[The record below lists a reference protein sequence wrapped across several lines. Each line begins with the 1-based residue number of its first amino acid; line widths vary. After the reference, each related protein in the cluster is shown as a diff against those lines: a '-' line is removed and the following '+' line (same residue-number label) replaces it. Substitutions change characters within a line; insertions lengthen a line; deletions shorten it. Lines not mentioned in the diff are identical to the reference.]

1 MATTNQPA
9 GAAPSQGKPAAGS
22 AKIDLSKI
30 DMDAL
35 LGVIRPSALAD
46 GSHQLMLPVYNTQV
60 SVKAYPGSKGLTPA
74 QLDEALIA
82 VRDTAIEFE
91 HTLSRTRADSEVTRL
106 NDAHGEPVHLS
117 ERTLDLIDKSR
128 AYCEA
133 SGGVFDVTMGSITP
147 LWDFHK
153 GVVPERAQL
162 DEALRHVG
170 WKMIEVDR
178 AAGMVRLAD
187 PQARIDLGGIAKG
200 YIADALAGVLVEH
213 GCDCAFVNLGGN
225 VLTVGTRPDGT
236 PWRIGVRDPKAP
248 EKMRAVLPVV
258 GKSVVTS
265 GLYERNFT
273 KDGVFYHH
281 ILSPEDGMPVKTDV
295 GGSTIVSDL
304 SLDGDGYS
312 TTLFALG
319 VEGALEFVE
328 NRPGLEAI
336 VIGIDDEVHVTSG
349 LEGKVKIVGEATA

>member
-9 GAAPSQGKPAAGS
+9 GAAASRKGKPAS
-22 AKIDLSKI
+22 VDLSKI

-35 LGVIRPSALAD
+35 VRVIRPSSLPD
-46 GSHQLMLPVYNTQV
+46 GAHQLVLPVYNTQV
-60 SVKAYPGSKGLTPA
+60 SVKAYPGSKGLSPER
-74 QLDEALIA
+74 LDEALVA
-82 VRDTAIEFE
+82 LRDTAVEFE
-91 HTLSRTRADSEVTRL
+91 HALSRTRLDSEVTRL
-106 NDAHGEPVHLS
+106 NEAHGEPVRLS
-117 ERTLDLIDKSR
+117 ERTVDLIDRSR

-133 SGGVFDVTMGSITP
+133 SGGVFDVTMGSVTP

-153 GVVPERAQL
+153 GVVPERARL
-162 DEALRHVG
+162 DEALKHVG

-178 AAGMVRLAD
+178 VAGTVRLTD

-200 YIADALAGVLVEH
+200 YIADALAAVLLDH

-225 VLTVGTRPDGT
+225 VLTVGARPDGT

-319 VEGALEFVE
+319 VQGALEFVE
-328 NRPGLEAI
+328 GRPGLEA
-336 VIGIDDEVHVTSG
+336 VIIGTDDEVHVTSG
-349 LEGKVKIVGEATA
+349 LEGKVRIVDNATA